1 MGSVLCLPF
10 SGLCISPPPWDKMS
24 ETPRKFV
31 DFMSFGG
38 EIKLLPRRF
47 SVMLR
52 EPEQDDD
59 DFIESVVP
67 AKSTKELIDKKLAKL
82 IEEGKKSQ
90 QKARKYKIKVKTG
103 KKPPVLKEKKEEA

>member
-1 MGSVLCLPF
+1 MGSTLPAF
-10 SGLCISPPPWDKMS
+10 FKVVPTAWDKMS

-31 DFMSFGG
+31 DFMSFKG

-67 AKSTKELIDKKLAKL
+67 AKSTKELID
-82 IEEGKKSQ
+82 EGKKSQ
-90 QKARKYKIKVKTG
+90 QKTRKFKKVKIG
-103 KKPPVLKEKKEEA
+103 KKPPVLKEKKE